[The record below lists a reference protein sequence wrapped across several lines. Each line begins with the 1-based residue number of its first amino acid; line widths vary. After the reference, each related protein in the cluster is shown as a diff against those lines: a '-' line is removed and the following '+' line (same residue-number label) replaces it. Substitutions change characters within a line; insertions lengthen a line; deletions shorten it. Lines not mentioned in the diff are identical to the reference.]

1 MTDYIP
7 LSVLN
12 DFVFCPYSIYLHQV
26 YMEADE
32 DVYKA
37 APQTRGTVAHEPV
50 DRKTS
55 STRRG
60 ELLSLPV
67 YSDTLGIAGKIDVY
81 KTEGCRLIERKCF
94 MGRMSLPSYPT
105 FSF

>member
-1 MTDYIP
+1 M
-7 LSVLN
+7 
-12 DFVFCPYSIYLHQV
+12 
-26 YMEADE
+26 
-32 DVYKA
+32 
-37 APQTRGTVAHEPV
+37 AHEAV

-94 MGRMSLPSYPT
+94 MGRNSLPSYPT